1 MLLNDDFAFIH
12 FPKTAGKSLT
22 KYLIAA
28 WDEPIYGRVSLG
40 QLREL
45 ADVIRP
51 GVTLE
56 VDRGHEN
63 IRRTAVILRERGRR
77 IEDLRAVFVCIRN
90 PYDIAVSTYF
100 FMRETYMQNAT
111 SPRFKM
117 AAELTFEEFWKNDIS
132 NSPPERWLTLDGR
145 VMENQRFI
153 RFESLRED
161 LSSLAEEFGF
171 RDAELPHLNRSRRGH
186 YAEYMT
192 PVAEQAIFSRFKYLF
207 TAGYYHRESFD

>member
-1 MLLNDDFAFIH
+1 MLINDDFAFIH

-28 WDEPIYGRVSLG
+28 WDDPIYGRVSAG

-45 ADVIRP
+45 ADVMRP

-63 IRRTAVILRERGRR
+63 IRRTSVILRERGRR

-100 FMRETYMQNAT
+100 FMRETYIQNTT
-111 SPRFKM
+111 SLRFRM

-132 NSPPERWLTLDGR
+132 KSPPERWLTLNGR
-145 VMENQRFI
+145 VMANQRFI

-161 LSSLAEEFGF
+161 LAQLAVEFSF

-186 YAEYMT
+186 YGEYMT
-192 PVAEQAIFSRFKYLF
+192 PVAEQAIYKRFEYMF
-207 TAGYYHRESFD
+207 TAGYYRRESFD